1 MRIGELADRTG
12 TTTKTIR
19 YYESLGLLPTPARTA
34 AGYRTYP
41 DDSVWRL
48 QLIRDLR
55 VGGFDLA
62 TIGSLL
68 HVVEGSTKDG
78 VAKDLV
84 GDAVRLVDDRLAQFR
99 RMRAELDDLAH
110 ATP

>member
-12 TTTKTIR
+12 STTKTIR
-19 YYESLGLLPTPARTA
+19 YYESIGLLPTPARTA

-41 DDSVWRL
+41 DDSVRRL
-48 QLIRDLR
+48 DLIRDLQ

-62 TIGSLL
+62 AIGSLL
-68 HVVEGSTKDG
+68 HVVEASPEDG

-84 GDAVRLVDDRLAQFR
+84 RDAVRQVDDRLAQLR
-99 RMRAELDDLAH
+99 RMRAELDDMAR